1 MQGPRRRTPFALRV
15 GAAVVALVLV
25 AAAGIAAGRASLNQ
39 HPTPGTSSPALSP
52 FVPSGGGSARSANG
66 STGGSSQSPDASAV
80 AAEVDPGVVDIT
92 TRLAYEGGEAA
103 GTGMVL
109 SSSGVVLTNNH
120 VVEGATSIS
129 VTDVGNGRT
138 YNASVVGTD
147 KTDDI
152 AVIQLQ
158 GASGLPTVSMGDS
171 SSVSVG
177 DAVTAIGNA
186 GGVGGTPSV
195 ATGSVTALNQSIT
208 ASDGSGSSAE
218 AEQLSGLFQINAQ
231 LEPGDSGGP
240 LVLSSGK
247 VIGIDTA
254 ASSGFEFQAGNGAG
268 FAIPID
274 KAITIAKQI
283 QGGQASSTI
292 HIGAAAFLG
301 VEVQAADSGSGAQIV
316 EVVPGSPAD
325 QAGLVAGDVIVSFGG
340 QNVDSPTTLSTLIAR
355 YHPGDKV
362 RMGWIDLSGQ
372 SNSTTVQVVTGP
384 AA

>member
-1 MQGPRRRTPFALRV
+1 
-15 GAAVVALVLV
+15 
-25 AAAGIAAGRASLNQ
+25 
-39 HPTPGTSSPALSP
+39 
-52 FVPSGGGSARSANG
+52 
-66 STGGSSQSPDASAV
+66 
-80 AAEVDPGVVDIT
+80 
-92 TRLAYEGGEAA
+92 
-103 GTGMVL
+103 
-109 SSSGVVLTNNH
+109 
-120 VVEGATSIS
+120 
-129 VTDVGNGRT
+129 
-138 YNASVVGTD
+138 
-147 KTDDI
+147 
-152 AVIQLQ
+152 
-158 GASGLPTVSMGDS
+158 
-171 SSVSVG
+171 
-177 DAVTAIGNA
+177 
-186 GGVGGTPSV
+186 
-195 ATGSVTALNQSIT
+195 
-208 ASDGSGSSAE
+208 
-218 AEQLSGLFQINAQ
+218 
-231 LEPGDSGGP
+231 
-240 LVLSSGK
+240 LSSGK

-362 RMGWIDLSGQ
+362 KMGWIDLSGQ